1 MNELSK
7 FLVESILLEASSVDN
22 KVVIYS
28 GRFQPFHSGHYK
40 TYNHLVKKFG
50 KDNVYIGT
58 SDKTDKVKSPFTFKE
73 KVQIIT
79 KMFGIPSNKIV
90 KVKNPYVPNEIL
102 KKFDKDNTAF
112 VTVVGKKDAGRLGGK
127 FFTPYKDNLEFEGY
141 EDRGYVYI
149 APSQSNAVS
158 GTEVRNNLKDGSLE
172 DKKKFFSKRAYPKF
186 NSSIFKLITDKL
198 STLSENIDDTISIP
212 KEVVEAWLVNNTD
225 LIKEA
230 TATMGKSAVDDGPN
244 YIFTDFNTF
253 DRVSQQRAEEIGYTV
268 LSQIMSGELT
278 DIDPHPQYPEGP
290 VKAVTPF
297 PAGVAGE
304 TTSNNQ
310 QDYYGI
316 KAHSTWFDHVTR
328 LAGLVGYSLIDF
340 ADIESNKIQS
350 LRDLDKERDVSDNT
364 LDEKVSDSLS
374 EMPMKA
380 LKQVDA
386 FADKQFNPFDVVL
399 TDKHFFDRL
408 SDTRNTK
415 EISQAELIGFFKR
428 LGKEKKSF
436 VKFLNKYGQIVAKDN
451 RTKLNIPFMQKAN
464 KVIAKTIMRKDD
476 FKTSSPEYK
485 FENLNEG
492 MYDPKNI
499 KAYYEALCKAEGI
512 KPLPVKFQRV
522 GKSGAVTVY
531 NSKTMKPLY
540 ITFDVNRLNDPEFA
554 IIHELT
560 HQIKLE
566 MEGDAYIGKRD
577 RLAKFK
583 KLENRLI
590 DKYVY
595 SEFSELLYEESVK
608 SLKEDNVKYLK
619 KTLGVP
625 RSKMPQINSSD
636 VRDFVK
642 YLKDNDI
649 KVRTSTIP
657 VSKVAMTQKDI
668 NPDKVK
674 KLMGINKS
682 NLTKPVIISKDNYIL
697 DGHHR
702 VVALY
707 NMDKGTKLKTIQV
720 DVGIRKL
727 LDVSKKFPKVSYK
740 SINEIQKAFDKVKYY
755 EQYYTNISPSD
766 FKVSSFDNNIQITLP
781 TKSNI

>member
-7 FLVESILLEASSVDN
+7 FLVESILSEASSVDN

-40 TYNHLVKKFG
+40 TYSHLVKKFG

-102 KKFDKDNTAF
+102 KKFDKDTTAF

-127 FFTPYKDNLEFEGY
+127 FFTPYKDNLDFEGY
-141 EDRGYVYI
+141 EDKGYVYI

-158 GTEVRNNLKDGSLE
+158 GTEVRNNLKDGSLD

-186 NSSIFKLITDKL
+186 NPTIFKLITDKL
-198 STLSENIDDTISIP
+198 STLSETVDDKLFIP
-212 KEVVEAWLVNNTD
+212 KEVVEEWLVNNTD

-230 TATMGKSAVDDGPN
+230 TATMAKTAVDDGPN

-253 DRVSQQRAEEIGYTV
+253 DRVSQKRAEEIGYTV

-278 DIDPHPQYPEGP
+278 DIDPHPIYPSGP

-297 PAGVAGE
+297 PAGVAGQ
-304 TTSNNQ
+304 TTSSNQ
-310 QDYYGI
+310 KDYYGVE
-316 KAHSTWFDHVTR
+316 AHTKWFAHVTR
-328 LAGLVGYSLIDF
+328 LAGLVGYSLVDF
-340 ADIESNKIQS
+340 ADIQSNKIQS
-350 LRDLDKERDVSDNT
+350 LRDLDKERDEVDNT
-364 LDEKVSDSLS
+364 LDENLS
-374 EMPMKA
+374 EMPMA
-380 LKQVDA
+380 DLKNVDKY
-386 FADKQFNPFDVVL
+386 ADKQFNPIDVVL
-399 TDKHFFDRL
+399 TDKHFFNRL
-408 SDTRNTK
+408 TDTRNK
-415 EISQAELIGFFKR
+415 KPISQAELIGFFKR
-428 LGKEKKSF
+428 LGKEKKTF
-436 VKFLNKYGQIVAKDN
+436 VDFLNKYGQIVAKDN

-476 FKTSSPEYK
+476 FKTSSPEYN

-492 MYDPKNI
+492 MYEPKNI

-522 GKSGAVTVY
+522 GKGGAVTVY

-540 ITFDVNRLNDPEFA
+540 ISFDVNRLNDPEFA

-566 MEGDAYIGKRD
+566 TEGDAYVGKRD

-595 SEFSELLYEESVK
+595 SEFSELLYKESVE
-608 SLKEDNVKYLK
+608 SLKEDNVKYISK
-619 KTLGVP
+619 SLGVD
-625 RSKMPQINSSD
+625 RNKMPQIKSSD
-636 VRDFVK
+636 VSEFIK
-642 YLKDNDI
+642 YLKDKNI
-649 KVRTSTIP
+649 KVRTSTIA

-707 NMDKGTKLKTIQV
+707 NLDKNTKLKTIKV
-720 DVGIRKL
+720 DVGIKKL
-727 LDVSKKFPKVSYK
+727 LDISKKFPKVSYK
-740 SINEIQKAFDKVKYY
+740 SINEIQKTFDRVKYY
-755 EQYYTNISPSD
+755 ETYYKNLSPSD
-766 FKVSSFDNNIQITLP
+766 FTVSSSDNNIQITVP